1 MNLKS
6 LLALAIL
13 IAFYGCQ
20 EKEVDPFATV
30 RPEESRFTKITL
42 VEKLN
47 EPMELEVLDN
57 FDVLFIER
65 GGKVRKYVAETGQV
79 EEIGFLD
86 VYAQN
91 EDGLLGLAKDPKF
104 NENQW
109 IYLYYAPAGPD
120 SINRLS
126 RFTLVDGLLQKASEK
141 IMLEVPVFRGCCH
154 SGGSLEFDSKGNL
167 FISLGDDTTP
177 FESDNYNPIDERA
190 GRPGNVDAQKTSGNS
205 NDLRGSILRIT
216 PQPDGTYTIPEG
228 NLFPPGTPNT
238 RPEIYVKG
246 NRNPFRIGVDQRNG
260 NLFWGEVGPDASV
273 DSLKR
278 GPKGHDEFN
287 LATKPG
293 FFGWPYFVGNNKPY
307 WKYDFEKQESLYEF
321 DPIAPQNTSPN
332 STGIEILP
340 PATPALIWYPYN
352 ESVEFPMLGTGGR
365 NAMAGPVY
373 YRSDFEKS
381 EVRFPGYFD
390 GKAFFYD
397 WMRNW
402 IFTVKLTEDFQY
414 DTMER
419 FMPSTVFDKPVDMQ
433 FAKDGSLYIL
443 EYGTFWSAQN
453 DDSGI
458 YRIEFASGNRKPQV
472 KATAN
477 QLTGAAPL
485 QVQFSS
491 EGSVDL
497 DEGDVLTY
505 EWDFGNGEKTSEPNP
520 SYTFSNPGVYPV
532 KLILKDKE
540 GAVAT
545 TTLEIKVGNEAP
557 SVKIDWKGNRSF
569 YFGPESIAYEV
580 KVSDAEDG
588 AIDSNRVRF
597 SIDYLEGGFDLV
609 QAGHQAD
616 EPVSLGENYITQAGC
631 KACHAVANES
641 IGPDYTAVSN
651 KYLNQ
656 SNARAYLIDKITN
669 GGGGVWGERIMPGHT
684 HLPPAQVEAMVDFIL
699 GIANPKANVRTLPL
713 TGSYAID
720 RTDLRDGY
728 YLIQASYEDLGANGI
743 PPLKSQEVLTLRHAT
758 VRASSANLLKDVAKA
773 NGPQFQFVRFT
784 ASQAWIKFDQID
796 LNGIKSIDLA
806 LNPGNTKGK
815 IQLRSGSPEGQ
826 VVGETKVLTRDD
838 RPKGQEGQFFTI
850 SVAITPPTEAS
861 DLYLVFVPEG
871 DVSIW
876 NTFNLNTLHFKKKAD

>member
-1 MNLKS
+1 MKS
-6 LLALAIL
+6 NFILAFAIL
-13 IAFYGCQ
+13 ITFYGCK
-20 EKEVDPFATV
+20 EKDIDPFATI

-65 GGKVRKYVAETGQV
+65 GGKLRKYVAARGEI
-79 EEIGFLD
+79 EELGELD
-86 VYAQN
+86 VN
-91 EDGLLGLAKDPKF
+91 INGEDGLLGLAKDPNF
-104 NENQW
+104 GQNQW
-109 IYLYYAPAGPD
+109 IYLYYAPVGEVE
-120 SINRLS
+120 INRLS
-126 RFTLVDGLLQKASEK
+126 RFTLVEGLLDKSTEK

-167 FISLGDDTTP
+167 FLSMGDDTTP
-177 FESDNYNPIDERA
+177 FESDNYNPIDERS
-190 GRPGNVDAQKTSGNS
+190 GRPSNVDAQKTSGNS
-205 NDLRGSILRIT
+205 NDLRGSIIRIT

-293 FFGWPYFVGNNKPY
+293 YFGWPYFVGNNKPY
-307 WKYDFEKQESLYEF
+307 WKYDFEKQESLFEF
-321 DPIAPQNTSPN
+321 DPQAPQNTSPN

-340 PATPALIWYPYN
+340 PATPALIWYPYD

-373 YRSDFEKS
+373 YREDYNKS

-419 FMPSTVFDKPVDMQ
+419 FMPSMVFEKPVDMQ

-472 KATAN
+472 IATADRN
-477 QLTGAAPL
+477 TGAVPL
-485 QVQFSS
+485 QVSFSS
-491 EGSVDL
+491 EGTQDL
-497 DEGDVLTY
+497 DEGDALSYV
-505 EWDFGNGEKTSEPNP
+505 WDFGTGEKSTEANP
-520 SYTFSNPGVYPV
+520 KSTFSKPGIYPV
-532 KLILKDKE
+532 SLTVKDKE
-540 GAVAT
+540 GAMST
-545 TTLEIKVGNEAP
+545 ITLEIKAGNQEP

-588 AIDSNRVRF
+588 AIDSTRISF
-597 SIDYLEGGFDLV
+597 SIDFLEGGFDLV
-609 QAGHQAD
+609 QTGHQAD
-616 EPVSLGENYITQAGC
+616 EPISLGENYITQAGC
-631 KACHAVANES
+631 KACHAIANES
-641 IGPDYTAVSN
+641 IGPDYTAVSQ

-656 SNARAYLIDKITN
+656 ADAKSYLIDKITH
-669 GGGGVWGERIMPGHT
+669 GGGGVWGERVMPGHT
-684 HLPPAQVEAMVDFIL
+684 HLPTDQVEAMVDYIL
-699 GIANPKANVRTLPL
+699 GISDPGIHTRKLPL
-713 TGSYAID
+713 KGNYSLD
-720 RTDLRDGY
+720 RTDLPDGY

-743 PPLKSQEVLTLRHAT
+743 APLKSQEVLTLRHAT

-784 ASQAWIKFDQID
+784 AAQAWIKFDQID
-796 LNGIKSIDLA
+796 LSGVKVIDLA

-815 IQLRSGSPEGQ
+815 IEIRAGSPEGRI
-826 VVGETKVLTRDD
+826 VGETSVLTKED
-838 RPKGQEGQFFTI
+838 RPKGQDGQFFTVSVPI
-850 SVAITPPTEAS
+850 STGEEMT

-876 NTFNLNTLHFKKKAD
+876 NTFNLNTLHFKK

>member
-1 MNLKS
+1 MKIRLWAAVLP
-6 LLALAIL
+6 LLA
-13 IAFYGCQ
+13 FWCC
-20 EKEVDPFATV
+20 KEEDVDPFATV
-30 RPEESRFTKITL
+30 KPEESRFTKVTL

-57 FDVLFIER
+57 LDVLFIER
-65 GGKVRKYVAETGQV
+65 RGKIRKYIAESGEV
-79 EEIGFLD
+79 EEIGSLD

-91 EDGLLGLAKDPKF
+91 EDGLLGLAKDPRF

-109 IYLYYAPAGPD
+109 IYLYYAPTGPD

-126 RFTLVDGLLQKASEK
+126 RFTLVDGLLDKTSEK

-246 NRNPFRIGVDQRNG
+246 NRNPFRIAVDQRNG

-307 WKYDFEKQESLYEF
+307 WKYDFEKKESLFEF
-321 DPIAPQNTSPN
+321 DPTAPKNTSPN

-340 PATPALIWYPYN
+340 PATPALIWYPYD

-373 YRSDFEKS
+373 YRSDYEKS
-381 EVRFPGYFD
+381 DVRFPGYFD
-390 GKAFFYD
+390 GKVFFYD

-458 YRIEFASGNRKPQV
+458 YRIEFASGNRKPRV
-472 KATAN
+472 EAGADR
-477 QLTGAAPL
+477 LTGAIPL
-485 QVQFSS
+485 KVKFSS
-491 EGSVDL
+491 EGTQDF
-497 DEGDVLTY
+497 DEGDVLKY
-505 EWDFGNGEKTSEPNP
+505 KWDFGNGQTSQEPHP
-520 SYTFSNPGVYPV
+520 EIIFDAPGIYQV
-532 KLILKDKE
+532 KLTVTDQH
-540 GAVAT
+540 GAYSEAT
-545 TTLEIKVGNEAP
+545 VEIKAGNEAP
-557 SVKIDWKGNRSF
+557 LVTIDWSGNRTF
-569 YFGPESIAYEV
+569 YFDKQAIRYAV
-580 KVSDAEDG
+580 QVTDREDQTPD
-588 AIDSNRVRF
+588 DSKIRF
-597 SIDYLEGGFDLV
+597 SIDYLEGGYDLV
-609 QAGHQAD
+609 QTGHKQE
-616 EPVSLGENYITQAGC
+616 EPISPGENYITQAGC
-631 KACHAVANES
+631 KACHAVEKES
-641 IGPDYTAVSN
+641 IGPTYTAVSK

-656 SNARAYLIDKITN
+656 PDAKSYLINKITQ
-669 GGGGVWGERIMPGHT
+669 GGGGVWGERVMPGHP
-684 HLPPAQVEAMVDFIL
+684 HLEPVQVESMVDFIL
-699 GIANPKANVRTLPL
+699 GLANPTSNTRTLPL
-713 TGSYAID
+713 SGEYLID
-720 RTDLRDGY
+720 KVTLPEGY
-728 YLIQASYEDLGANGI
+728 YLIQAGYEDKGAQGI
-743 PPLKSQEVLTLRHAT
+743 APLRSQVSMILRNSLVKA
-758 VRASSANLLKDVAKA
+758 VSANEFEQVAKA
-773 NGPQFQFVRFT
+773 NGVNSQWVKFT
-784 ASQAWIKFDQID
+784 APQSWIRFDQLD
-796 LNGIKSIDLA
+796 LKGIKNLDLA
-806 LNPGNTKGK
+806 LSPGNTSGK
-815 IQLRSGSPEGQ
+815 LEIRIGSPTGT
-826 VVGETKVLTRDD
+826 VIGETKTLSKAD
-838 RPKGQEGQFFTI
+838 RPANLEGQFFPVRVSLSPVEEI
-850 SVAITPPTEAS
+850 QDIF
-861 DLYLVFVPEG
+861 LVFVPDKE
-871 DVSIW
+871 VSIW
-876 NTFNLNTLHFKKKAD
+876 NTFNVSTIKFNR